1 MTNIVAWEYYSSLHN
16 KVTQTE
22 FPAAEAL
29 AEQIMRGEIGQPR
42 WDKITSETYGFET
55 LKDCICNVIDKIV
68 DDTKSG
74 AGKGVT
80 SVSNDGYSETFATTK
95 PDELRQEMHS
105 LICIWLSGT
114 GLIGAY

>member
-1 MTNIVAWEYYSSLHN
+1 MGVYSSLYTN
-16 KVTQTE
+16 RVTQTE
-22 FPAAEAL
+22 FPAAEKL
-29 AEQIMRGEIGQPR
+29 AEQVMRSEIGQPR
-42 WDKITSETYGFET
+42 WDKITPETYGFVT
-55 LKDCICNVIDKIV
+55 LQDCICNIINKMA
-68 DDTKSG
+68 DDAKSA